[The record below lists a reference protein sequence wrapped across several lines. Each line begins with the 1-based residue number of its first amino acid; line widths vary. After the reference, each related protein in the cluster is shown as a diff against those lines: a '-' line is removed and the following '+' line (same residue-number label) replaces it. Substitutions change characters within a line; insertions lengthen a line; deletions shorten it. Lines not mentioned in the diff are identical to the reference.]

1 MVILDHKAFD
11 RSTCVP
17 YNSLAGSCSAIHL
30 PINSHDVKEN
40 LGGFNR
46 SPSWIPTQLGIKEHL
61 VEFFG
66 MTNGKPV
73 GGREGSL
80 SCRTPDRRMASSMT
94 LLFGNRTQVVE
105 LLVKCFTAQLC
116 SRDKTHAVGA
126 APPNLLG
133 SATCPQCVDIPF
145 LASSSVVLS
154 QSGGVL

>member
-1 MVILDHKAFD
+1 M
-11 RSTCVP
+11 R
-17 YNSLAGSCSAIHL
+17 
-30 PINSHDVKEN
+30 
-40 LGGFNR
+40 
-46 SPSWIPTQLGIKEHL
+46 QLQYEDWH
-61 VEFFG
+61 
-66 MTNGKPV
+66 
-73 GGREGSL
+73 
-80 SCRTPDRRMASSMT
+80 
-94 LLFGNRTQVVE
+94 GNRTQVVE